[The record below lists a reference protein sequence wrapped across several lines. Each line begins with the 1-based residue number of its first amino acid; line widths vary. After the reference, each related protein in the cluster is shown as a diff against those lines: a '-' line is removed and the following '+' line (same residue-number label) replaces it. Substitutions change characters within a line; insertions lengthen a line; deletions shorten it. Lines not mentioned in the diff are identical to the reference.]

1 MTCKNGS
8 DEFRPDITPLIN
20 GLPLA
25 FIEVKKP
32 NNKGGI
38 KAEYDRKFCG
48 KRPFLTRLIQQIN
61 FTYGHNCY
69 DACAV
74 LMRRL
79 FEVLLV
85 LAYQNK
91 GI

>member
-20 GLPLA
+20 GIPLA

-38 KAEYDRKFCG
+38 KAEYDRM
-48 KRPFLTRLIQQIN
+48 
-61 FTYGHNCY
+61 
-69 DACAV
+69 
-74 LMRRL
+74 LMRVKNKKFRRFINQFDIPWHTL
-79 FEVLLV
+79 IPLDN
-85 LAYQNK
+85 YQQA
-91 GI
+91 IL